1 MRRAA
6 WGQNSECSDLQRNF
20 ERLGPAKVGQ
30 NSDHSDPRSLQ
41 VDGGGQR
48 TCQDLES
55 RRNQVSD
62 LYPELGR
69 SCYCVPKWK
78 MRRERVC
85 VNSAASE
92 LSGRHKCPVDTRVL
106 GKHVL

>member
-1 MRRAA
+1 M
-6 WGQNSECSDLQRNF
+6 
-20 ERLGPAKVGQ
+20 GQ
-30 NSDHSDPRSLQ
+30 NSDHSDPGSLQ

-55 RRNQVSD
+55 KRTQVSD
-62 LYPELGR
+62 LYPEVGR
-69 SCYCVPKWK
+69 CYYGVSKWK
-78 MRRERVC
+78 MRRERVR

-92 LSGRHKCPVDTRVL
+92 LSGGHKCPVDTWIL